1 MNKTYSLDGVQA
13 ILSYPFKQQGWQSKF
28 AIGAAL
34 FFANYI
40 VPIIPSIFMAGYFAK
55 IMQASI
61 EDGAEPVLP
70 EWDNWGELFSRGF
83 KVTCAS
89 IVYLLPALVLM
100 IGGYVLMEAPVIM
113 LSISSSASRYSS
125 MSNNMVGLIMIC
137 VFAGMAMFFL
147 GMMLYLP
154 MLLVLPLAI
163 THAIAKNSFVA
174 AFHIRA
180 WWSIFRANVWGF
192 FAALAVISGVY
203 LILFMAVYMLYF
215 TVILC
220 FLMPIGMGII
230 VVYLSTVGAPM
241 LGEAYR
247 KGVDNL
253 VATAAVSA

>member
-13 ILSYPFKQQGWQSKF
+13 ILSYPFKQPGWQSKV

-40 VPIIPSIFMAGYFAK
+40 IPIIPSVFMVGYFAK

-61 EDGAEPVLP
+61 EDDAEPVLP

-100 IGGYVLMEAPVIM
+100 IGGYILMESPVIM
-113 LSISSSASRYSS
+113 LSVSSSAGRYSGMGS
-125 MSNNMVGLIMIC
+125 EALGIFMIC
-137 VFAGMAMFFL
+137 VFAGLAMFML
-147 GMMLYLP
+147 GMMLYMPLII
-154 MLLVLPLAI
+154 VLPLAI

-174 AFHIRA
+174 AFRIRE

-215 TVILC
+215 TIILC
-220 FLMPIGMGII
+220 VLMPIGMGII
-230 VVYLSTVGAPM
+230 VVYLSMIGAPM

-247 KGVDNL
+247 KGVNVL
-253 VATAAVSA
+253 AENASA